1 MTDSI
6 GDYDLVFRSSAVDPG
21 DLFVVRVN
29 GREAISSLF
38 EFEVHVETTFGGAL
52 EPSQIDALLSGA
64 AYLAFGA
71 DEEHKYHGVVREIE
85 MLSMADPSPVHY
97 RLRFVPK
104 MFDTTLTF
112 GTWIYQEL
120 SVPEIIKEVLK
131 EAGFQDGKDYEF
143 RGVGAYA
150 KKEYVVQYAESDF
163 HFISRLMEHEG
174 LYYFFE
180 HGDDGAKMVV
190 ADVNGTSRPLEGH
203 ESIPYDPRIG
213 LADFREAITAF
224 SHTQTVVPRKLQV
237 REYNYRTPSAPM
249 TADDDVD
256 PTGVGHQT
264 YYGEH
269 YKDKAAGKKLAK
281 VRSQEWLAQKNVYHG
296 GGRVRGLRSGHRF
309 TLEQHMLSALDGDYL
324 VTEVTH
330 SVEQAGSGG
339 GANAGY
345 TMEFVAIPQ
354 AVQFRPRRVTQK
366 PRLYGVIQG
375 KIDAAS
381 DGVRTVPIDEHGRY
395 KVLLPFDIGGAA
407 GGKASRWIRM
417 AQTASGSGFGMHF
430 PLHVGTEVLLTH
442 IEGDPD
448 RPIIVGSV
456 PNHETASP
464 VTSANASQ
472 SKIATRHG
480 ITVTLDD
487 QS

>member
-1 MTDSI
+1 
-6 GDYDLVFRSSAVDPG
+6 
-21 DLFVVRVN
+21 
-29 GREAISSLF
+29 
-38 EFEVHVETTFGGAL
+38 
-52 EPSQIDALLSGA
+52 
-64 AYLAFGA
+64 
-71 DEEHKYHGVVREIE
+71 
-85 MLSMADPSPVHY
+85 
-97 RLRFVPK
+97 
-104 MFDTTLTF
+104 
-112 GTWIYQEL
+112 
-120 SVPEIIKEVLK
+120 
-131 EAGFQDGKDYEF
+131 
-143 RGVGAYA
+143 
-150 KKEYVVQYAESDF
+150 
-163 HFISRLMEHEG
+163 
-174 LYYFFE
+174 
-180 HGDDGAKMVV
+180 
-190 ADVNGTSRPLEGH
+190 
-203 ESIPYDPRIG
+203 
-213 LADFREAITAF
+213 
-224 SHTQTVVPRKLQV
+224 
-237 REYNYRTPSAPM
+237 
-249 TADDDVD
+249 
-256 PTGVGHQT
+256 
-264 YYGEH
+264 
-269 YKDKAAGKKLAK
+269 
-281 VRSQEWLAQKNVYHG
+281 
-296 GGRVRGLRSGHRF
+296 
-309 TLEQHMLSALDGDYL
+309 
-324 VTEVTH
+324 
-330 SVEQAGSGG
+330 
-339 GANAGY
+339 
-345 TMEFVAIPQ
+345 MEFVAIPV